1 MDAKRLHTFVC
12 IEGLMGPG
20 QRAIA
25 IVALIDV
32 VKWETN
38 EREFC
43 WKFPSNNLRIGT
55 QLVVH
60 TAQTAFF
67 VKGGK
72 VLDEFTA
79 GTYTIKSANIPLLGK
94 LINIPFGGDTPF
106 QAEVWFINQISR
118 LDMKWGTPQPIQLE
132 DPKYGIIVPV
142 RAFGQY
148 GMSITNPR
156 LFLESLIG
164 NMSSFSAEVIDSYF
178 KGKLISSLSSALSRK
193 IVLDQIPISN
203 ISVYL
208 SEISD
213 FCQDEIGKTFEKYGL
228 SLKEFSV
235 MSVNIPEDDQSF
247 KELKAAMATRAK
259 MNVAGKDVYQ
269 MQRSFDVLERA
280 AGNTS
285 GIGGSLMGLG
295 VGMGMGNIISGM
307 AQQTI
312 NTSPS
317 SQAVPPP
324 VPQETTYYVYVNG
337 QQQGGLTATQ
347 ILQMKSQGIVNDET
361 LVWAAGM
368 PNWVTLKS
376 VPALTSPSS
385 APPVPPVPPSI

>member
-1 MDAKRLHTFVC
+1 
-12 IEGLMGPG
+12 
-20 QRAIA
+20 
-25 IVALIDV
+25 
-32 VKWETN
+32 
-38 EREFC
+38 
-43 WKFPSNNLRIGT
+43 
-55 QLVVH
+55 
-60 TAQTAFF
+60 
-67 VKGGK
+67 
-72 VLDEFTA
+72 
-79 GTYTIKSANIPLLGK
+79 
-94 LINIPFGGDTPF
+94 
-106 QAEVWFINQISR
+106 
-118 LDMKWGTPQPIQLE
+118 MKWGTPQPIQLE

-148 GMSITNPR
+148 GIGITNPR

-164 NMSSFSAEVIDSYF
+164 NMSSFTADTIDNYF
-178 KGKLISSLSSALSRK
+178 RGKLISSLSSALSRK

-213 FCQDEIGKTFEKYGL
+213 FCHTEIGKTFEKYGV

-312 NTSPS
+312 NTNPTVQS
-317 SQAVPPP
+317 VPPP

-337 QQQGGLTATQ
+337 QQQGGLTVSQ
-347 ILQMKSQGIVNDET
+347 ILQMKAQGIVNDET
-361 LVWAAGM
+361 LVWTTGM
-368 PNWVTLKS
+368 PNWVPLKS
-376 VPALTSPSS
+376 VPALASS
-385 APPVPPVPPSI
+385 TPPVPPVPPSI